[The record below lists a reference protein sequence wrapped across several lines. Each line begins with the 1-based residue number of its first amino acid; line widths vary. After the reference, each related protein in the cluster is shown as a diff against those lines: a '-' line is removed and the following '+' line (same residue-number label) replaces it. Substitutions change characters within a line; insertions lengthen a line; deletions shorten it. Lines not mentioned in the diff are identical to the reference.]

1 MEYRQSTKDAKAS
14 TKEVRRSLSSH
25 HFPNGGP
32 NTVKRVLGSE
42 GACQSS
48 LIEPRVESLADSAI
62 NAVLGI
68 DSAISQL
75 SLNERVAENEAAAE

>member
-1 MEYRQSTKDAKAS
+1 MKS
-14 TKEVRRSLSSH
+14 
-25 HFPNGGP
+25 
-32 NTVKRVLGSE
+32 VLGSE

-62 NAVLGI
+62 NAAVDI

-75 SLNERVAENEAAAE
+75 SLNERGAENEAAAE